1 MAKRKKGMT
10 FIPYDYEAA
19 YNKSLEDM
27 NEFFV
32 EQMFKHGKKVVY
44 ALKEIRAGDQ
54 FEVEIYPQFKKM
66 DEVPPEG
73 RSIKKDNDKAQ
84 RNLNDKNARKYVER
98 LINENF
104 TDRDL
109 WLTFTY
115 DNEHLPPDG
124 DIDAAIKNVQKF
136 IRRVNYQRKKRGLP
150 NARYVYVTA
159 YNPTEE
165 IRWHHHIVMDGDMDM
180 DVVEGCWKQSRM
192 NMGTRYIGVTLME
205 DGVVYEIPDNVEV
218 IINMTKPDKTHVHN
232 DGEKSGNEALIPLTR
247 GMLQVHGTALC
258 EVQLYQNG
266 ALLTSATFEMEIFPS
281 QRDESEIIHSGEYT
295 RLENT
300 IAAAREA
307 LQIAQDTQNTIDA
320 AEAVRQAQE
329 RLREAAEK
337 AREIKESRRE
347 DDTAKTIA
355 KCVEAMEAAIE
366 QTKKC
371 LTATE
376 EANKIIISQ
385 SGLDAILAAVKDYY
399 ERIRELETDI
409 NINVDGGT
417 PKSTDIL
424 LVKGGT
430 PFTTDYDKYIAG
442 TSHTI

>member
-1 MAKRKKGMT
+1 MIQRVSDPFDDLVMDSNKSLKSIYKGSRRNGVRMAKRKKGMT

-180 DVVEGCWKQSRM
+180 DVVEGCWKQSSRNEVRRLQKDENGLTGM
-192 NMGTRYIGVTLME
+192 AKYIVEEKNRVKSEKRWNSSQGLRDPDIKVVHSKRPTAKAGGYKKIGTYVETMEKPFHLQELEARIRSLTRRKFVQKDVCLESGDIKFDTIKREAYAKEIKISLTRKEKGILEYLLLNLGRPVSQEELME
-205 DGVVYEIPDNVEV
+205 HVWDASVDSFSGAIRVHMSSLRRKLKAVLGHDV
-218 IINMTKPDKTHVHN
+218 IMNKV
-232 DGEKSGNEALIPLTR
+232 GEGYK
-247 GMLQVHGTALC
+247 
-258 EVQLYQNG
+258 
-266 ALLTSATFEMEIFPS
+266 
-281 QRDESEIIHSGEYT
+281 
-295 RLENT
+295 
-300 IAAAREA
+300 
-307 LQIAQDTQNTIDA
+307 
-320 AEAVRQAQE
+320 
-329 RLREAAEK
+329 
-337 AREIKESRRE
+337 
-347 DDTAKTIA
+347 
-355 KCVEAMEAAIE
+355 
-366 QTKKC
+366 
-371 LTATE
+371 
-376 EANKIIISQ
+376 
-385 SGLDAILAAVKDYY
+385 
-399 ERIRELETDI
+399 IREESDR
-409 NINVDGGT
+409 
-417 PKSTDIL
+417 
-424 LVKGGT
+424 
-430 PFTTDYDKYIAG
+430 
-442 TSHTI
+442 